1 MPLFPETEVQVLTVK
16 KTDSKTDG
24 EYHVILLDDDA
35 HTYDY
40 VVEMLMD
47 TCEQSMS
54 DAYGSACEVDKA
66 GFVIVYTASKQKA
79 ISKKDQIHSYGAD
92 WRIPGS
98 AGGMSAIVEPA
109 ELFD

>member
-1 MPLFPETEVQVLTVK
+1 MEIFPQTDVQVLTVE
-16 KTDSKTDG
+16 KTNTETDG

-40 VVEMLMD
+40 VIEMLMD
-47 TCEQSMS
+47 TCGHTVDQ
-54 DAYGSACEVDKA
+54 AYKSAVEVDSA
-66 GFVIVYTASKQKA
+66 GFVIVFTAYKSKA
-79 ISKKDQIHSYGAD
+79 LEVRDSIHAYGAD
-92 WRIPGS
+92 WRIPTS

>member
-1 MPLFPETEVQVLTVK
+1 MKPFPETQVQVLTVE
-16 KTDSKTDG
+16 KTDTKTDND
-24 EYHVILLDDDA
+24 YHVILLDDDA

-40 VVEMLMD
+40 VIEMLMD
-47 TCEQSMS
+47 TCSQSLEE
-54 DAYGSACEVDKA
+54 AYSSACEVDKA
-66 GFVIVYTASKQKA
+66 GFVIVFTSSRQKA
-79 ISKKDQIHSYGAD
+79 MDIRDHIHAYGAD